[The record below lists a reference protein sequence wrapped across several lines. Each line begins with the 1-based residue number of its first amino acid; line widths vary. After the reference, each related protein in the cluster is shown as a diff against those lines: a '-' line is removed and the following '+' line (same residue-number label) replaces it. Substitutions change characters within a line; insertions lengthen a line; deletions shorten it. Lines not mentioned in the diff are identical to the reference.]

1 MRGYLLAAGCSAL
14 AAWLLNISPDGIVS
28 HLVALAGVVILAG
41 LTFWYGLP
49 VGITGVAVLV
59 GVLVAWGPHPYLAPY
74 WGVRVG
80 GAGVVYGYALGSGLA
95 AGQVVALGLGIML
108 VAVLV
113 ALPFFT
119 SLWATWRAALL
130 ASVEPAWEMYRQ
142 SGLLDTLTE
151 MGGTAESF
159 RQALERT
166 AGMIATLVPSFTILE
181 LACWALAGY
190 LLVYWLAR
198 HSTSDVR
205 KARLGVE
212 CQGAEGKP
220 GPAPIPAFSKWRVP
234 WYLSWIIIG
243 GLGMAL
249 LGDYSSLNKLVE
261 WGANTVFLY
270 LVLAAVIGL
279 AVGASYYLYLPWP
292 PLIKNILLLPIIL
305 YPPFTF
311 FALLVVTVVGLFDPL
326 IDFRR
331 WVKERG

>member
-1 MRGYLLAAGCSAL
+1 MRGYLLAAGSTVL
-14 AAWLLNISPDGIVS
+14 VAWLLNVSPDGIVS
-28 HLVALAGVVILAG
+28 HLVALAGIVLLAE
-41 LTFWYGLP
+41 LTFRYGLP
-49 VGITGVAVLV
+49 AGITGVVALVAVLA
-59 GVLVAWGPHPYLAPY
+59 AWGLHPYLAPY

-80 GAGVVYGYALGSGLA
+80 VAGVVYGYAFGSGLA
-95 AGQVVALGLGIML
+95 AGHAVALGLGIVL
-108 VAVLV
+108 LAVLV

-119 SLWATWRAALL
+119 RLWATWWAAVL

-142 SGLLDTLTE
+142 SGLLDTLAE
-151 MGGTAESF
+151 LGGTAESF

-166 AGMIATLVPSFTILE
+166 AGLIATLVPSFTVLE
-181 LACWALAGY
+181 LAFWAIAGY
-190 LLVYWLAR
+190 LLAHWLAR
-198 HSTSDVR
+198 R
-205 KARLGVE
+205 R
-212 CQGAEGKP
+212 GAEAKP

-249 LGDYSSLNKLVE
+249 LGDYGGLEQLVN
-261 WGANTVFLY
+261 WGANIVFLY

-292 PLIKNILLLPIIL
+292 PVLKNILLLPAVL

-311 FALLVVTVVGLFDPL
+311 LALLVVTVLGLFDPL

-331 WVKERG
+331 WVKGRG